1 MEKPSSGNSG
11 FVLGKGGVHHK
22 YNRWLTGV
30 FFLCKH
36 PHWGPLSRE
45 ELQPRDSYTGEETTM
60 LISYLLHLQEISG
73 NIPCKISKRRDTSNR
88 VTKFMK
94 IVGRK
99 ERREAIRKNNYFKD
113 SL

>member
-11 FVLGKGGVHHK
+11 FVLGKGGVHHN

-45 ELQPRDSYTGEETTM
+45 ELQPCRTA
-60 LISYLLHLQEISG
+60 EIA
-73 NIPCKISKRRDTSNR
+73 TR
-88 VTKFMK
+88 VKK
-94 IVGRK
+94 QRC
-99 ERREAIRKNNYFKD
+99 
-113 SL
+113 